1 MKTIISLV
9 LLLSIGILSSSYK
22 KTTQQIDVKK
32 EIIGTWIQLDP
43 DQIGVKDVLTSSR
56 WVFTA
61 DGKMI
66 EHRDDNIND
75 IPENFTYT
83 ISHYGI
89 ANEYDSKNYFLALT
103 DIASGEKFH
112 YWVHGITKDDTNG
125 KYYLSIEFHGG
136 DGIPMVFVKK

>member
-1 MKTIISLV
+1 MKKISISLV
-9 LLLSIGILSSSYK
+9 LLLSISLLSSSFK

-32 EIIGTWIQLDP
+32 QIIGTWYQVSQDE
-43 DQIGVKDVLTSSR
+43 IGVKFKTPSR

-66 EHRDDNIND
+66 EHQDDNIND

-83 ISHYGI
+83 ISHYDL
-89 ANEYDSKNYFLALT
+89 ANDYDATADYLALT

-112 YWVHGITKDDTNG
+112 YLVHGITKDDANG